1 MFLRGCI
8 PLQSQRIKS
17 LVSMLLPLT
26 AMYLQLINKLIR
38 KKNSLAASYNL
49 TSISQTAALV
59 VILTLIKLQLSFQ
72 IRLCY
77 DFYNLCKQEGETLNL
92 PQFTA
97 TSSTAMP
104 KLTQLY
110 NKLSSLTP
118 VAIMPTTNVS
128 IKCGLQLILLL
139 IQHTFPLQLNS
150 T

>member
-26 AMYLQLINKLIR
+26 AMYLQLMNGLIR
-38 KKNSLAASYNL
+38 RKNSLAASYNL

-59 VILTLIKLQLSFQ
+59 VILTLTKLQLSFQ
-72 IRLCY
+72 TRSCH
-77 DFYNLCKQEGETLNL
+77 DFYDPCRQEGKTLNL

-97 TSSTAMP
+97 TSSTVMRR
-104 KLTQLY
+104 LTWLH
-110 NKLSSLTP
+110 NRLSSLTP
-118 VAIMPTTNVS
+118 VAVTPTTNVS
-128 IKCGLQLILLL
+128 IKCGLQLISLLT
-139 IQHTFPLQLNS
+139 QHTFPLQLNS